1 MKMYPTEEMLSAY
14 VDGELSPEDDARM
27 ADAIA
32 HSPQLAARVASHS
45 RVKSKLAGLAV
56 APATAIKFPRR
67 RWSKAMTAVAAS
79 IALFIAVFSG
89 VLTGYVNFG
98 QDSRD
103 WYETAAATHSNWI
116 LQPAHAEAGEV
127 DANIYLAN
135 VNRLQLPVY
144 APDLGDARL
153 RLTYI
158 KFLESSASGPAA
170 LHLGYTGR
178 RGCRLTLWVT
188 SAPKGMSTKLVET
201 RNQSLRGFRWRAGKV
216 AYALFATGMAE
227 QRFTTIADKVYEA
240 TSESHGFDAEMR
252 LALEQASRSAPPCS
266 A

>member
-1 MKMYPTEEMLSAY
+1 MNNYPTEEMLSAY
-14 VDGELSPEDDARM
+14 VDGELSPDDDARV

-32 HSPQLAARVASHS
+32 RSPQLAKRVARLS
-45 RVKSKLAGLAV
+45 RVKSELAGLAV
-56 APATAIKFPRR
+56 SPGKPIRFPRR
-67 RWSKAMTAVAAS
+67 RRSMAMMAIAAS
-79 IALFIAVFSG
+79 VGLFIAVISG
-89 VLTGYVNFG
+89 ILTGQFNFS

-103 WYETAAATHSNWI
+103 WYETAAATHTNWL
-116 LQPAHAEAGEV
+116 LQPVEAEASEV

-144 APDLGDARL
+144 APDLRDARL

-158 KFLESSASGPAA
+158 KFIESSGARPNA

-178 RGCRLTLWVT
+178 RGCRLTMWVT
-188 SAPKGMSTKLVET
+188 SAPKGMSAKLIEA
-201 RNQSLRGFRWRAGKV
+201 RNGKLRGFRWRADKV
-216 AYALFATGMAE
+216 AYALFATGMAK
-227 QRFTTIADKVYEA
+227 QRFSTIAEKVYEA
-240 TSESHGFDAEMR
+240 TGKSHGFDAEMR